1 MGPLC
6 RPPPD
11 PKRGSGSSPAVLA
24 GSGEHPRNR
33 PRACQTWE
41 VLQKPGAS
49 GAAVRAGR
57 GRRANRTSGFTGVI
71 LLHPWKGST
80 LAFWEQ
86 AASAQARLATLGRG
100 PAIRVLRAFRGDAGL
115 RRSSSLRALVGGAQ
129 PGHSR
134 QTVRASRRNTGSG
147 LSGPAWAVKLCKPI
161 ELPGDAR
168 LLNPGHNTRSKPL
181 GQSF

>member
-86 AASAQARLATLGRG
+86 AASAQARLATLGAG
-100 PAIRVLRAFRGDAGL
+100 P
-115 RRSSSLRALVGGAQ
+115 SH
-129 PGHSR
+129 PGFK
-134 QTVRASRRNTGSG
+134 G
-147 LSGPAWAVKLCKPI
+147 
-161 ELPGDAR
+161 LPGGCRITTQLQFESSGGRCSAGTLQTNCKGISEKHR
-168 LLNPGHNTRSKPL
+168 LWFIRPCVGSEAMQANRAPR
-181 GQSF
+181 

>member
-6 RPPPD
+6 RSPPD
-11 PKRGSGSSPAVLA
+11 PKRGSGSSSAVLA

-41 VLQKPGAS
+41 VLHKPGAS

-86 AASAQARLATLGRG
+86 APSAQARSETLGWG
-100 PAIRVLRAFRGDAGL
+100 PAIRVLRAFRGMPGF
-115 RRSSSLRALVGGAQ
+115 RRSSFESPGGRCSAGTLQTNCKGISEEHRLWLIRPCVGSDALQVNRA
-129 PGHSR
+129 PR
-134 QTVRASRRNTGSG
+134 
-147 LSGPAWAVKLCKPI
+147 
-161 ELPGDAR
+161 
-168 LLNPGHNTRSKPL
+168 
-181 GQSF
+181 

>member
-6 RPPPD
+6 RPPPN
-11 PKRGSGSSPAVLA
+11 PKRGCGSSPAVLA

-33 PRACQTWE
+33 PRACQIWE
-41 VLQKPGAS
+41 VLQKPGAR
-49 GAAVRAGR
+49 GAAVRAGW
-57 GRRANRTSGFTGVI
+57 GRRANRTSGFTRVI
-71 LLHPWKGST
+71 LLHPWTGSS

-86 AASAQARLATLGRG
+86 AASTQAGSETLGRG
-100 PAIRVLRAFRGDAGL
+100 PAIRVLRAFRGIPGF

-129 PGHSR
+129 PAHSR

-147 LSGPAWAVKLCKPI
+147 LSGPAWALTLCKPI

-168 LLNPGHNTRSKPL
+168 LLNPGHTTRSKPL